1 MEIPGTHSYP
11 RRDRV
16 HSKVNRGTSR
26 RKPSFPF
33 GEIVRGMA
41 MEADQWRSAGHGLPR
56 LITDA
61 APRRSDRV
69 TASPLYSAQSTG
81 PTRTATTDADR
92 HDAAYRR
99 ARRDPSDHLATGQ
112 KDGGRTAVQQPHGTA
127 SLPGV

>member
-26 RKPSFPF
+26 CEPSCPL

-56 LITDA
+56 LVTDA
-61 APRRSDRV
+61 ASRRSDRV
-69 TASPLYSAQSTG
+69 TTSPLYSAQSTG
-81 PTRTATTDADR
+81 ASRTAPTDADR
-92 HDAAYRR
+92 HVAACRR
-99 ARRDPSDHLATGQ
+99 ARRDPSDHVAAGQ
-112 KDGGRTAVQQPHGTA
+112 KNGGRTAVQQPDGTA

>member
-1 MEIPGTHSYP
+1 MEIPGPHSYP

-16 HSKVNRGTSR
+16 HSRVNRGTSR
-26 RKPSFPF
+26 REPACPP

-41 MEADQWRSAGHGLPR
+41 MEAGQWRSAGHGLPR
-56 LITDA
+56 LVTDA

-81 PTRTATTDADR
+81 PARTATTDADR

-99 ARRDPSDHLATGQ
+99 ARGNPSAQIATGQ
-112 KDGGRTAVQQPHGTA
+112 KNGGRT
-127 SLPGV
+127 